1 MNTQNEKEITP
12 IKILKSKP
20 GSKNGKNS
28 QKRRSQILPS
38 EIKVY
43 NQVRKSEK
51 ETELESGD
59 NITNLFFSKKNKSSS
74 PCKKCLKFKDLIV
87 ESKDEEDDCNLELPL
102 SIKLGKRRYSAIN
115 PKITEG
121 QIIILKNIA
130 KKEQNEKIDNAID
143 KNKII
148 VEEKTKTTLS
158 DLKSKFFCCL

>member
-1 MNTQNEKEITP
+1 M
-12 IKILKSKP
+12 
-20 GSKNGKNS
+20 
-28 QKRRSQILPS
+28 
-38 EIKVY
+38 
-43 NQVRKSEK
+43 
-51 ETELESGD
+51 
-59 NITNLFFSKKNKSSS
+59 
-74 PCKKCLKFKDLIV
+74 
-87 ESKDEEDDCNLELPL
+87 ELPL

-130 KKEQNEKIDNAID
+130 KKEQNEKIDDAID